1 MISLLYFMAF
11 RLKSYTMIT
20 VHFNYAKRRLDSL
33 KLLTDARTGGRKHVK
48 RANETDSA
56 WWENFVSETVIEEDW
71 R

>member
-1 MISLLYFMAF
+1 M
-11 RLKSYTMIT
+11 RLNLTITMIT

-33 KLLTDARTGGRKHVK
+33 KLLYITDARIGGRKRVK